1 MLRATAIVAFLN
13 VYYAAYRRRKLV
25 KQMDR
30 SLARACAMKL
40 IYEWEMG
47 GDGGEETRLNLLE
60 VKPDDQKADFMNHLA
75 TGVMENVETIDAKL
89 APYLRGWTIERLSRV
104 DLAILRLAVYE
115 LILGEN
121 PAGVVINEAV
131 ELANQYSTDKA
142 GAFVNG
148 VLGNLARAMDDER
161 AVLAFDPGGRLSRFA
176 SGCAD
181 GMTVRLW

>member
-1 MLRATAIVAFLN
+1 M
-13 VYYAAYRRRKLV
+13 
-25 KQMDR
+25 
-30 SLARACAMKL
+30 ARAQAMKL

-60 VKPDDQKADFMNHLA
+60 VKPDEREADFMNRMA
-75 TGVMENVETIDAKL
+75 SGAIENADAIDARL
-89 APYLRGWTIERLSRV
+89 SPFLRGWTIERLTRV

-115 LILGEN
+115 LTLGET

-148 VLGNLARAMDDER
+148 VLGNLARAMEDARE
-161 AVLAFDPGGRLSRFA
+161 GGEA
-176 SGCAD
+176 
-181 GMTVRLW
+181 